1 MALGQ
6 DHELHR
12 RRAGR
17 NAGVAL
23 ALGALILVV
32 FGLTVAKVERG
43 EPIESY
49 DHTFRPSLTEY
60 AE

>member
-1 MALGQ
+1 MALGR

-12 RRAGR
+12 RRGGR

-43 EPIESY
+43 EPLEAY
-49 DHTFRPSLTEY
+49 DHSFRPSLMEY

>member
-1 MALGQ
+1 MALGR

-23 ALGALILVV
+23 ALGALIFVV

-43 EPIESY
+43 EPIEAY